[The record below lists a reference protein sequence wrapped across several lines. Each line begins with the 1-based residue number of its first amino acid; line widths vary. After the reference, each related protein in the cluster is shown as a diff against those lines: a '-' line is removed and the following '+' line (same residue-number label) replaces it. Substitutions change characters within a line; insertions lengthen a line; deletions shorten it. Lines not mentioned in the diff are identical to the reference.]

1 MKKFLGAVVSVAVAQ
16 MDHGSGHDMRGT
28 KGQTGH
34 QEMMKSHVGK
44 QVMT

>member
-1 MKKFLGAVVSVAVAQ
+1 MKKFLGAVVSAVAQ

-34 QEMMKSHVGK
+34 
-44 QVMT
+44 